1 MIYQVW
7 AGPVSAAQVK
17 GAGLPGAEVRFIP
30 CTGDGKP
37 QTCGDMAAAWK
48 DSDGRILPNLLA
60 KVKIQL
66 GEGDQLWAGAFS
78 AGGQIWKRVMMG
90 APDRAQITGALMAD
104 GGYEAGW
111 VDASA
116 KIAPFVEGFVLYALD
131 CIADGRLFVWTASN
145 TANVSTLNPGTVYPA
160 GDQVQDATRAEIER
174 RSGLTF
180 EDVTDR
186 QDLWPWGAH
195 LRAPDRVWRLRNVV
209 FADYGGAYKH
219 PEHAT
224 LIAPEVWQS
233 IPQILASGAAAEP
246 DGQSLWAAG
255 KIALAA
261 LGLAA
266 LGGAGLLALRR
277 RSSTRRT
284 T

>member
-1 MIYQVW
+1 VIYQVW

-17 GAGLPGAEVRFIP
+17 GADLPGAEVRFIP

-60 KVKIQL
+60 KVKIPPL
-66 GEGDQLWAGAFS
+66 TDQDELWAGAFS
-78 AGGQIWKRVMMG
+78 AGGQIWKRVMMA
-90 APDRAQITGALMAD
+90 APDRAQITGAIMSD

-111 VDASA
+111 VNEHD

-145 TANVSTLNPGTVYPA
+145 TANVSTLHPGTVYPA
-160 GDQVQDATRAEIER
+160 GDQVQDATRAEIEK

-186 QDLWPWGAH
+186 QELWPWGAH
-195 LRAPDRVWRLRNVV
+195 LRAPAHVWRLRNVI

-224 LIAPEVWQS
+224 ILAAEVWQS
-233 IPQILASGAAAEP
+233 IPQILASGAQP
-246 DGQSLWAAG
+246 DAGGATSTAG
-255 KIALAA
+255 KVGLIA
-261 LGLAA
+261 LGLAV
-266 LGGAGLLALRR
+266 LGGGALLALRR
-277 RSSTRRT
+277 RKP
-284 T
+284 